1 MHHILPLFIGGTDVG
16 VSADSSLLGI
26 CQATRRSPKA
36 IREAGGVGDNSS
48 PVYRGGVQR
57 KEGFQNNK
65 QQLFNLYPLYLSI

>member
-1 MHHILPLFIGGTDVG
+1 MHHILPLFIGGTDVV

-36 IREAGGVGDNSS
+36 LRKAEGGDNSS

-57 KEGFQNNK
+57 TEGFQNNK
-65 QQLFNLYPLYLSI
+65 QQLFNLYPLYLSL

>member
-1 MHHILPLFIGGTDVG
+1 MHHILPLFIGRTDVG

-36 IREAGGVGDNSS
+36 IREAGGGDNSS

-57 KEGFQNNK
+57 TEGFQNNK
-65 QQLFNLYPLYLSI
+65 QQLFNLYPLYLSL